1 MEMLALINGKK
12 VKKDEWVNIISPL
25 DNKTIVG
32 KVPAL
37 KTDDINLAYISA
49 AKVQKEWENA
59 GLNYRIKIMK
69 KFRDL
74 LFNNKEKLANI
85 ISLEIAKANN
95 DALTEVIRS
104 IEYIDYTIE
113 EVIRLHPQT
122 FTGNDGNKIG
132 IFKRVAK
139 GIVLAISPFNYPVNL
154 SISKIVPAL
163 LTGNSVIFKPATQG
177 SLSGLFLADLLLQAK
192 VPDGVFNAISG
203 RGRDI
208 GDILVAHPLINVI
221 SFTGSVEVGK
231 NLVQKSGKVDLI
243 LELGGKDPALVTN
256 NCDLLLAAKEIV
268 KGAYSYNGQRC
279 TAIKRVLVLDSVAD
293 QLVKLMKNE
302 IEKLSVGKPNDNCNI
317 TPMIDK
323 KSADF
328 VSDLIK
334 DALAKKATLVIGNK
348 REDNLFWPTLIDNVN
363 ETMDLCWK
371 EPFGPVLPIIRL
383 KSVNEMITLVN
394 KSNFGLQA
402 SIFTN
407 DLNEAFVIADQLNVG
422 SVNINGQPARGPDYF
437 PFTGIKDS
445 GLGVQGISESILSM
459 TRPKGYIFNIKK

>member
-12 VKKDEWVNIISPL
+12 IKKSEWVNIISPL

-37 KTDDINLAYISA
+37 KSEDIDWAYTSA
-49 AKVQKEWENA
+49 AKAQKQWENM
-59 GLNYRIKIMK
+59 GLNYRIKIIK

-74 LFNNKEKLANI
+74 LFNNKEELANI
-85 ISLEIAKANN
+85 ISLEIAKATN
-95 DALTEVIRS
+95 DSLTEVIRS

-113 EVIRLHPQT
+113 EIIRLHPQT
-122 FTGNDGNKIG
+122 FTGNDGKKIG

-154 SISKIVPAL
+154 SISKIIPAL
-163 LTGNSVIFKPATQG
+163 LTGNSVVFKPATQG

-208 GDILVAHPLINVI
+208 GDILVAYPLINVI

-293 QLVKLMKNE
+293 QLVKLMKSE
-302 IEKLSVGKPNDNCNI
+302 IEKLSVGLPNDNCNI
-317 TPMIDK
+317 TPMVDK

-328 VSDLIK
+328 VNDLIT
-334 DALAKKATLVIGNK
+334 DALEKKATLVIGNK
-348 REDNLFWPTLIDNVN
+348 REENLFWPTLIDNVN
-363 ETMDLCWK
+363 EKMDLCWK

-383 KSVNEMITLVN
+383 KNINEMVTLVN
-394 KSNFGLQA
+394 KSEFGLQA
-402 SIFTN
+402 SIFTD
-407 DLNEAFVIADQLNVG
+407 DLNEAFLIADQLDVG

-437 PFTGIKDS
+437 PFTGVKDS

-459 TRPKGYIFNIKK
+459 TRPKGYILNIKK